1 MVFSMQ
7 SAVNCTVVGDGFV
20 GKSCLVQKIAG
31 GKFHQEYVATL
42 KDNYSTKLSLNGD
55 SFEMNITDIA
65 GEHEDLFSLEVPD
78 IYIVCFSLV
87 DKDSLDS
94 VEEFWIPDIQ
104 SLDQSVPIVLVGTQ
118 LDMRKPF
125 DSRHITSEQGQNA
138 AKRLGADY
146 YVECSAKENSG
157 IRETFQKAVMAKI
170 RNEKKKLEMIK
181 RMLNR

>member
-65 GEHEDLFSLEVPD
+65 GEVSRRVLSYNSIYLFMNFTF
-78 IYIVCFSLV
+78 FSKSSHLFGLTCTDDTVSFAARRLV
-87 DKDSLDS
+87 L
-94 VEEFWIPDIQ
+94 P
-104 SLDQSVPIVLVGTQ
+104 GG
-118 LDMRKPF
+118 
-125 DSRHITSEQGQNA
+125 SRYLHRLLQPGGQGF
-138 AKRLGADY
+138 
-146 YVECSAKENSG
+146 SG
-157 IRETFQKAVMAKI
+157 
-170 RNEKKKLEMIK
+170 
-181 RMLNR
+181 

>member
-65 GEHEDLFSLEVPD
+65 GEVSKSLLLKQYLLVHEFYFLFQ
-78 IYIVCFSLV
+78 IFSFV
-87 DKDSLDS
+87 WANMS
-94 VEEFWIPDIQ
+94 
-104 SLDQSVPIVLVGTQ
+104 
-118 LDMRKPF
+118 
-125 DSRHITSEQGQNA
+125 
-138 AKRLGADY
+138 
-146 YVECSAKENSG
+146 
-157 IRETFQKAVMAKI
+157 
-170 RNEKKKLEMIK
+170 
-181 RMLNR
+181 

>member
-65 GEHEDLFSLEVPD
+65 GEVSKSLLLEQYLLVHELYFL
-78 IYIVCFSLV
+78 L
-87 DKDSLDS
+87 
-94 VEEFWIPDIQ
+94 
-104 SLDQSVPIVLVGTQ
+104 
-118 LDMRKPF
+118 
-125 DSRHITSEQGQNA
+125 QNLLIC
-138 AKRLGADY
+138 LG
-146 YVECSAKENSG
+146 
-157 IRETFQKAVMAKI
+157 
-170 RNEKKKLEMIK
+170 
-181 RMLNR
+181 

>member
-65 GEHEDLFSLEVPD
+65 GEVSKSLLLEQYLLVHEFYFLL
-78 IYIVCFSLV
+78 
-87 DKDSLDS
+87 
-94 VEEFWIPDIQ
+94 
-104 SLDQSVPIVLVGTQ
+104 
-118 LDMRKPF
+118 
-125 DSRHITSEQGQNA
+125 QNLSFVWA
-138 AKRLGADY
+138 NMY
-146 YVECSAKENSG
+146 
-157 IRETFQKAVMAKI
+157 
-170 RNEKKKLEMIK
+170 
-181 RMLNR
+181 